1 MNRANKEVVI
11 FLGVVLIS
19 VVLITVSNLYSFVAG
34 KSSKPI
40 HAAMANILGEE
51 VPRDVMSVEFDYV
64 GITQVCSLSD
74 DVHNQ
79 SAAVPEAPHAVR
91 FRAEF
96 MRKTVPAG
104 GWEGPRNKSFWLA
117 APATSGFR
125 TDGDAVSAEDFR
137 QIVRQCVVAIRAK
150 ARRPQ
155 QWPLTTQQNRDS
167 WNAVPA
173 QNKIASRSTNSKE
186 MVQ

>member
-1 MNRANKEVVI
+1 MKKTNKELVI
-11 FLGVVLIS
+11 FLGFLLIAVVL
-19 VVLITVSNLYSFVAG
+19 VTVSNLCSSVAD
-34 KSSKPI
+34 KSSAPI

-51 VPRDVMSVEFDYV
+51 VPRDVMSVEFNYV
-64 GITQVCSLSD
+64 GTAQVCSLSD

-79 SAAVPEAPHAVR
+79 SAAVTETPHAVR

-96 MRKTVPAG
+96 MRKSVPAG

-117 APATSGFR
+117 APSTSGFR

-137 QIVRQCVVAIRAK
+137 QIVRQCIVAIRAK
-150 ARRPQ
+150 AHRPQ

-167 WNAVPA
+167 WKAVPV
-173 QNKIASRSTNSKE
+173 QNKIASSSTNSKE

>member
-1 MNRANKEVVI
+1 MKKTKKELVI
-11 FLGVVLIS
+11 FLGFLLIS
-19 VVLITVSNLYSFVAG
+19 VVLITVNLCSFVAG
-34 KSSKPI
+34 KSSEPI

-64 GITQVCSLSD
+64 GTTQVCSLSD

-79 SAAVPEAPHAVR
+79 SAAVTETPHAVR

-96 MRKTVPAG
+96 GRKTVPAG
-104 GWEGPRNKSFWLA
+104 GWEGPLNRSFWLS
-117 APATSGFR
+117 APSTSGLR

-137 QIVRQCVVAIRAK
+137 QIVRRCVAAVRAE
-150 ARRPQ
+150 AHRTQ

-167 WNAVPA
+167 WGAVPT
-173 QNKIASRSTNSKE
+173 QNKIASSSTNSKD